1 MTDAYENADLDD
13 LDEDAVAPIEQC
25 VVFDG
30 DRLHFTKVGLDRFR
44 ERFARAGINIRT
56 VKTVDQ
62 LDDACRASFG
72 AEMQAFADM
81 VMSRKGPRAERA
93 LVAAIALGDEAEIQR
108 LSDVLDRR
116 RRIGLKLVSSDR
128 T

>member
-1 MTDAYENADLDD
+1 MTNLRRANYLDQF
-13 LDEDAVAPIEQC
+13 DEDTLPLIEQC

-30 DRLHFTKVGLDRFR
+30 DRLHFTNVGLARFR
-44 ERFARAGINIRT
+44 ERFARAGIDIRT